1 MKTII
6 CDIDGTITK
15 YMGGGHLA
23 IVEKNHQP
31 LPGVV
36 SHMRKWEAQG
46 HKIIL
51 ITGRRE
57 SVRERTES
65 ELRRLG
71 IPFDILLMGYAD
83 GGKVLINDISP
94 HVGPN
99 AHVMNVVRDAGW
111 EYVDWP
117 TVGLDNVDET

>member
-6 CDIDGTITK
+6 CDIDGTLTK
-15 YMGGGHLA
+15 YTGRGHLG
-23 IVEKNHQP
+23 IVSEDHKL
-31 LPGVV
+31 LPGVLER
-36 SHMRKWEAQG
+36 MRKWEMKG
-46 HKIIL
+46 HRIIL

-83 GGKVLINDISP
+83 SGRILINDIGSR
-94 HVGPN
+94 VK
-99 AHVMNVVRDAGW
+99 AHVVNVVRDEGFVNTDW
-111 EYVDWP
+111 ES
-117 TVGLDNVDET
+117 VGLNNA

>member
-6 CDIDGTITK
+6 CDIDGTIVK
-15 YMGGGHLA
+15 YMGGGHTA
-23 IVEKNHQP
+23 IIENEHQI
-31 LPGVV
+31 LPGV
-36 SHMRKWEAQG
+36 RERFRAWECAG
-46 HKIIL
+46 HRIIL

-83 GGKVLINDISP
+83 SGRILINDIGSK
-94 HVGPN
+94 VK
-99 AHVMNVVRDAGW
+99 AHAVNVTRDAGW
-111 EYVDWP
+111 NDIDWDA
-117 TVGLDNVDET
+117 VGLDNA

>member
-6 CDIDGTITK
+6 CDIDGTIVE
-15 YMGGGHLA
+15 YMGAGHIA
-23 IVEKNHQP
+23 IIENEHQI
-31 LPGVV
+31 LPGVRE
-36 SHMRKWEAQG
+36 MFRACDCAG
-46 HKIIL
+46 HRIIL

-83 GGKVLINDISP
+83 SGRILINDLSP
-94 HVGPN
+94 GLGTKCHAVP
-99 AHVMNVVRDAGW
+99 VLRDG
-111 EYVDWP
+111 DWNKVNWGA
-117 TVGLDNVDET
+117 VGLDNA